1 LPPCLVAGIGVGEA
15 PTLDAGYRSAG
26 HLHAAVPGC
35 RLRIADT
42 QQDAERDCVRRRFG
56 SHVLRVLGEP
66 RIERGAESDGEH
78 GRDFQNNRS
87 HGRAS
92 TEYQDTTMAARFKPE
107 SKGVLSLDRAG
118 FMENCRWRKFDR
130 VVSCRSDDRAEHSS
144 EDLIDMT
151 ELTLE

>member
-1 LPPCLVAGIGVGEA
+1 GGAVRVRGEMRCSLGTQAGSGSLAPCLDAGIGVGEA
-15 PTLDAGYRSAG
+15 PPLDAGYCSAG

-66 RIERGAESDGEH
+66 RIEQGAESDGEH
-78 GRDFQNNRS
+78 GRDFQNNRW

-92 TEYQDTTMAARFKPE
+92 TEYEDTTMAARFKPE
-107 SKGVLSLDRAG
+107 SKDESTFA
-118 FMENCRWRKFDR
+118 
-130 VVSCRSDDRAEHSS
+130 
-144 EDLIDMT
+144 
-151 ELTLE
+151 